1 MNDWNRIW
9 RPPDVNHGPSI
20 PTPEVH
26 VWRAG
31 LSSSTADLSR
41 LGGSLSSEERERA
54 DRFRSEHDRAR
65 FVLGRIVARSVL
77 GHCLQ
82 RPARDI
88 QLTLDRSG
96 KPVVALPS
104 EMTLQF
110 NISHSGDHV
119 LLALA
124 RDRRVGVDVE
134 QVREAK
140 DLNKIAAR
148 FFSRTEYLRLQT
160 IPERMKTELFYRCW
174 TLKEAYLK
182 ARGEGLRRS
191 PDSFDVAFF
200 PGETPRLLETRFDP
214 LDAARWCFRELDVGS
229 GYLAALAT
237 EIGPELQLKLWNW
250 SAWKA
255 KSDAAL

>member
-1 MNDWNRIW
+1 MLTGRVFHEKLVIQLSKPSQFLKKSMSDHNRIW
-9 RPPDVNHGPSI
+9 CHPDVNHSLSI
-20 PTPEVH
+20 PTREVH
-26 VWRAG
+26 VWRAR
-31 LSSSTADLSR
+31 LSSPIADLSTLR
-41 LGGSLSSEERERA
+41 GSLSCEERERA

-96 KPVVALPS
+96 KPVVASPS
-104 EMTLQF
+104 EMTLHF

-119 LLALA
+119 LFALA
-124 RDRRVGVDVE
+124 RNRRVGVDVE

-140 DLNKIAAR
+140 DLNEIAAR
-148 FFSRTEYLRLQT
+148 CFSKAEYLRLQT
-160 IPERMKTELFYRCW
+160 IPERMRTESFYRCW

-182 ARGEGLRRS
+182 ARGEGLRLS

-200 PGETPRLLETRFDP
+200 PGEMPRLLETRFDP
-214 LDAARWCFRELDVGS
+214 VDATRWCFR
-229 GYLAALAT
+229 
-237 EIGPELQLKLWNW
+237 IGPGICL
-250 SAWKA
+250 SCC
-255 KSDAAL
+255 SRD